1 VNPSQAIQ
9 PRRTVPGHLLAH
21 RRPAEHAAEPQ
32 LARVAA
38 KFSELLDALGLD
50 RSDPN
55 FAGTEF
61 RVARMYREL
70 FAGLGPGMEPEL
82 RTFPNTEGY
91 ADLVSLTNI
100 SFYSVCAHHFLPF
113 FGAAHIAYLPGDKL
127 VGLSKLARVVDFFA
141 RRPQIQERLTQQIAE
156 FLEERLRAAGVMVV
170 LQARHLC
177 IEMRGAAKA
186 GLLTTTTAIRGALT
200 DEHLQ
205 RRFLAQLS
213 PTGDPPSPA
222 NLARCGNAARGL
234 ATPASI
240 RSNGG
245 F

>member
-1 VNPSQAIQ
+1 
-9 PRRTVPGHLLAH
+9 
-21 RRPAEHAAEPQ
+21 
-32 LARVAA
+32 
-38 KFSELLDALGLD
+38 
-50 RSDPN
+50 
-55 FAGTEF
+55 
-61 RVARMYREL
+61 MYREL
-70 FAGLGPGMEPEL
+70 FAGLDPGMEPEL

-91 ADLVSLTNI
+91 AALVSLTNI

-113 FGAAHIAYLPGDKL
+113 FGSAHIAYQPGDEL

-177 IEMRGAAKA
+177 IEMRGATKA

-200 DEHLQ
+200 EHLQ
-205 RRFLAQLS
+205 GCFLAQLS
-213 PTGDPPSPA
+213 LTGDPPSPA
-222 NLARCGNAARGL
+222 SLARCGNAACDL

-240 RSNGG
+240 RNIGG
-245 F
+245 L